1 MLGLRFIMKTRTP
14 VELDELFERH
24 YKDSGIDFRSFVSAW
39 LDISTYLQ
47 VPPKIMRPDDDLI
60 DLAGQAIIQP
70 RMENLT
76 EEAVE
81 RKQKLGRGVCFNK
94 IEIVDDFIRQ
104 LELLPENRTLT

>member
-1 MLGLRFIMKTRTP
+1 MFGLRFKMKARKP
-14 VELDELFERH
+14 VELDELFELH

-47 VPPKIMRPDDDLI
+47 VPPKLMRPGDDLV

-76 EEAVE
+76 EEAIE
-81 RKQKLGRGVCFNK
+81 REQKLGRRICLDK
-94 IEIVDDFIRQ
+94 IETVDDFIRQ
-104 LELLPENRTLT
+104 LSV